1 MSQDV
6 QGTGHGT
13 QRLVFTRQV
22 CKSPNAVQMLAGR
35 MELGSGQCS
44 EEVDNGLGW
53 TSCSAGLW
61 TLPVEETIS
70 DLMDSLS

>member
-1 MSQDV
+1 M
-6 QGTGHGT
+6 
-13 QRLVFTRQV
+13 QRLAFTRQV
-22 CKSPNAVQMLAGR
+22 CKSPNAVQMVAGR

-53 TSCSAGLW
+53 TSCSVGLW

-70 DLMDSLS
+70 WTAFPRVPKAGGAS